1 MLQTLRNKLITNEQN
16 PGTKT
21 VSNWKLP
28 SQNFS
33 YGRKEEPDKEGV
45 SIGTNNFNKIK

>member
-1 MLQTLRNKLITNEQN
+1 MLQTLKNKLITNEHN
-16 PGTKT
+16 PGMKT

-33 YGRKEEPDKEGV
+33 YGYKEAPDKEGV
-45 SIGTNNFNKIK
+45 SIGINNIIIIK